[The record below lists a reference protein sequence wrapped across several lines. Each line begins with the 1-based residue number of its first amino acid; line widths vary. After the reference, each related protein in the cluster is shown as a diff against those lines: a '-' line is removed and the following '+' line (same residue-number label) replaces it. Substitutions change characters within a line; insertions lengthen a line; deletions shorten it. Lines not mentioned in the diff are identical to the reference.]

1 MTMART
7 GLLALLSILAAGAA
21 SAQQQ
26 QATVGA
32 GALGGPP
39 GFGGEIGTLGPHQA
53 PSQPRPLF
61 RILGLPIGIWAPVPA
76 PYNVAANRNLASR
89 PIE

>member
-1 MTMART
+1 MTMARA
-7 GLLALLSILAAGAA
+7 GLLALIGMLAADVA

-32 GALGGPP
+32 AALSSPA
-39 GFGGEIGTLGPHQA
+39 GFGGEVGTLGPLQA
-53 PSQPRPLF
+53 PTQPRPLF
-61 RILGLPIGIWAPVPA
+61 SILGLPIGIWAPVPA

>member
-1 MTMART
+1 MQTART
-7 GLLALLSILAAGAA
+7 ILLALIGMLAAGAA

-26 QATVGA
+26 QATAGPGA
-32 GALGGPP
+32 AGGPL
-39 GFGGEIGTLGPHQA
+39 GFGGEVGTIGPQHA
-53 PSQPRPLF
+53 PSQPRPLLSIF
-61 RILGLPIGIWAPVPA
+61 GLPVGIWAPVPP

>member
-7 GLLALLSILAAGAA
+7 SLLALIGIVAAGLA

-32 GALGGPP
+32 GAAGGPA
-39 GFGGEIGTLGPHQA
+39 GFGGEIGTLGPQHA
-53 PSQPRPLF
+53 PSQPRPLYSIF
-61 RILGLPIGIWAPVPA
+61 GLPIGIWAPVPA

>member
-7 GLLALLSILAAGAA
+7 SLLALIGILAAGAA
-21 SAQQQ
+21 SAQQT
-26 QATVGA
+26 QATIGA
-32 GALGGPP
+32 VAAASPP
-39 GFGGEIGTLGPHQA
+39 GFGGDIGTLGPQQA
-53 PSQPRPLF
+53 PSQPRPFF
-61 RILGLPIGIWAPVPA
+61 RIFGLPIGVWAPVPA